1 MAEGILNTDVAKEA
15 MVKEAMELLGDT
27 EYSLPFYTHLENN
40 PLFKVGFD
48 PKRVYYQR
56 DQENPDYPMKY
67 NIAGRQFGRWTLED
81 LKEEVSKY
89 TDEGSKY
96 TDRQIAMNKPIWEEL
111 VRAAENK
118 EIDTTDFVWMEQPST
133 NLNDPENLMTTI
145 HEFVHRS
152 MFANPEYTEWWNENN
167 LWKDQREHGMIS
179 YMLGQEFPKLKEKEY
194 RRAQAVYDIDLNN
207 KETEDEFKKLYKEAT
222 QISQNILK
230 ERLEEARAKEPI
242 APIKDEEIKDEEIEK
257 SWFQNFREKI
267 GFNEGGLVSKKMA
280 YNSIEKAI
288 R

>member
-81 LKEEVSKY
+81 LKEKVSKY

-167 LWKDQREHGMIS
+167 LWKDQREHGIIS